1 MKKWDSLPI
10 SKKIALIMASVVFA
24 ILFLSFVASYALS
37 STVATFSSLIDNEAS
52 MLQHANVAK
61 IALLNC
67 RKDEKDAVYN
77 DDSSIAKGIV
87 SFSDTMIAEV
97 KKIHTLA
104 DRAQASD
111 LTEVVGKLTTSVSDY
126 QSGFKKAM
134 TLTVGQERMRAAIP
148 MRKAANESAKLLD
161 SLIEQLGQR
170 IERVKAETLQHSS
183 SMGAA
188 VMSVGGVMVFLGL
201 LFSILL
207 TLSIVK
213 PLRRLEQNMGT
224 LAKGSYDEE
233 VPFLGRGDEIGSM
246 AKAVQVFKENGLET
260 NRMRAAEAL
269 KKKAAEEAQ
278 ERLFSLTEKF
288 SGAVSGIVSAITD
301 ASQDM
306 QATAKSMSATA
317 DDTKKRAA
325 SVSSAARLAS
335 ENVQTVA
342 SATEELSSSVSEISR
357 QVSHSAEV
365 AQSAVEKSTKT
376 DRQVQGLAEAAQK
389 IGEVV
394 DLINNIAT
402 QTNLLAL
409 NATIEA
415 ARAGEAGKGF
425 AVVASEVKNLANQ
438 TSKATEEI
446 GIQISTVQEST
457 KEAVT
462 NIQEIGAII
471 KQNDE
476 IATAI
481 ASAVEE
487 QGAATKEIANNV
499 QQAAEGTQK
508 VSSNIDGVTQAASRT
523 DEAAGEV
530 MTVASELAKQSD
542 DLRREVDRFVADVR
556 ATKV

>member
-1 MKKWDSLPI
+1 MKIWDSLSI
-10 SKKIALIMASVVFA
+10 SKKIGSIMALIVLS
-24 ILFLSFVASYALS
+24 ILLLSFVASWALS
-37 STVATFSSLIDNEAS
+37 STVSTFSSLIDNEAS
-52 MLQHANVAK
+52 MMQHANVAK

-67 RKDEKDAVYN
+67 RKDEKDALYN
-77 DDSSIAKGIV
+77 DDASMAKGIAFNAEAMV
-87 SFSDTMIAEV
+87 SEV
-97 KKIHTLA
+97 TRI
-104 DRAQASD
+104 QN
-111 LTEVVGKLTTSVSDY
+111 LTTRARVQDLVETVGSLAKAVSDY
-126 QSGFKKAM
+126 QAGFKQAM
-134 TLTVGQERMRAAIP
+134 TLPVGQERMRASIP

-161 SLIEQLGQR
+161 GLIEQISQR
-170 IERVKAETLQHSS
+170 IERVKAETLEHSS
-183 SMGAA
+183 LMVVA
-188 VMSVGGVMVFLGL
+188 VKTVGGVMVLFGV

-207 TLSIVK
+207 TLAIVK
-213 PLRRLEQNMGT
+213 PLGRLEKNMGT

-233 VPFLGRGDEIGSM
+233 VPFLSRGDEIGSM
-246 AKAVQVFKENGLET
+246 AKAVQVFKENGLEA
-260 NRMRAAEAL
+260 NRMRADEQA
-269 KKKAAEEAQ
+269 KKKATEEAQ
-278 ERLFSLTEKF
+278 ERLFNLTENF
-288 SGAVSGIVSAITD
+288 SGVISGIVAAITE
-301 ASQDM
+301 ASRNM
-306 QATAKSMSATA
+306 QATARSMSSTA
-317 DDTKKRAA
+317 EDTNRRAA
-325 SVSSAARLAS
+325 SVASAAKLAS

-342 SATEELSSSVSEISR
+342 AATEELSSSVSEISR

-365 AQSAVEKSTKT
+365 AQSAVEKSVKT

-394 DLINNIAT
+394 DLINDIAT

-446 GIQISTVQEST
+446 GVQISAVQEST

-462 NIQEIGAII
+462 NIQDIGAII

-481 ASAVEE
+481 ASAVEQ

-499 QQAAEGTQK
+499 QQAAEGTCA

-523 DEAAGEV
+523 DEAANEV
-530 MTVASELAKQSD
+530 MDVASELSKQSD